1 MAIESVPR
9 LLGGDVRDPAG
20 RGFGSGGTAGTMS
33 QSTTIRVGA
42 MSAAQMSALRSGMQ
56 IALVWPFPLLLIGA
70 VSTRV
75 GAQRNASFTP
85 LTTPASLAA

>member
-1 MAIESVPR
+1 
-9 LLGGDVRDPAG
+9 
-20 RGFGSGGTAGTMS
+20 
-33 QSTTIRVGA
+33 